1 MPSTKTEK
9 LCLPSGRQVTSN
21 IIKSWCEHVCLKF
34 VCPSCWLLGQGWNKC
49 NIVMSHCEAGLTS
62 QTASGKADRKH
73 TFCISR
79 WFQTSVLHGSTI
91 PFHTWLT
98 MAARL
103 SFSATPKECARAF
116 RTSCI
121 AKAVCCKL
129 VTLFAIEHQRK
140 EDWGSEW
147 KWRRIYGASRNKW
160 KQLDAAARFASDQVC
175 AVQVF
180 LAHLFMVT
188 RTTWKSLIGLIGI
201 MNIHEH
207 SWTFMKWIKMDI
219 DGSSMIKCS
228 SDASGSFGMFW
239 HQPGRTRGSVKRL
252 SMVWKVDDSRSVL
265 WSKTG
270 VSFSHVEI
278 LMLVTKNMG
287 TGGARNR
294 SK

>member
-129 VTLFAIEHQRK
+129 VPLFAIEHQRK

-147 KWRRIYGASRNKW
+147 KWRRIYGASRNKR
-160 KQLDAAARFASDQVC
+160 KQVEAIGRRSKIRF
-175 AVQVF
+175 
-180 LAHLFMVT
+180 
-188 RTTWKSLIGLIGI
+188 RPSLRCSGLPCTSIHGDKDNLEEPHWTHWHHEHSWAF
-201 MNIHEH
+201 MNIHEVDQDGYR
-207 SWTFMKWIKMDI
+207 WIKYD
-219 DGSSMIKCS
+219 
-228 SDASGSFGMFW
+228 
-239 HQPGRTRGSVKRL
+239 
-252 SMVWKVDDSRSVL
+252 
-265 WSKTG
+265 
-270 VSFSHVEI
+270 
-278 LMLVTKNMG
+278 
-287 TGGARNR
+287 
-294 SK
+294 